1 MTGIIIFALKHWRYL
16 AGAAVLA
23 FAALM
28 VHAYGSSRYNAGAA
42 SVQTKW
48 DAAVIA
54 WDAANKKQEQVY
66 AKAIEK
72 AIAERDAKLKTIQ
85 SDAAA
90 ARAAAGSLRD
100 QLAEA
105 RRGLAA
111 HTPAAVFDY
120 ATTATDVL
128 DECTGRYSEVA
139 EKADGH
145 AADAAALMRA
155 WPGQSFK
162 GAIGR

>member
-1 MTGIIIFALKHWRYL
+1 MISILGPRAWI
-16 AGAAVLA
+16 AAV
-23 FAALM
+23 ALC
-28 VHAYGSSRYNAGAA
+28 VASVGIGYWRGNVAGRA
-42 SVQTKW
+42 SVQAKW
-48 DAAVIA
+48 DAADLMWQA
-54 WDAANKKQEQVY
+54 ENRKQEQVY
-66 AKAIEK
+66 AQAIEK

-128 DECTGRYSEVA
+128 YECTGRYSEVA

-155 WPGQSFK
+155 WPGQSFN

>member
-1 MTGIIIFALKHWRYL
+1 MISILDPRAWI
-16 AGAAVLA
+16 AAV
-23 FAALM
+23 ALC
-28 VHAYGSSRYNAGAA
+28 VASVGIGYWRGNVAGRA
-42 SVQTKW
+42 SVQAKW
-48 DAAVIA
+48 DAAA
-54 WDAANKKQEQVY
+54 LTWQAENRKQEQVY
-66 AKAIEK
+66 AQAIEK

-100 QLAEA
+100 QLTEA
-105 RRGLAA
+105 RRGLSA
-111 HTPAAVFDY
+111 HSPATVLDY

-128 DECTGRYSEVA
+128 KECTGIYSEVA

-155 WPGQSFK
+155 WPGQSFS

>member
-1 MTGIIIFALKHWRYL
+1 MISILDPRAWI
-16 AGAAVLA
+16 AAV
-23 FAALM
+23 ALC
-28 VHAYGSSRYNAGAA
+28 VASVGIGYWRGNVAGRA
-42 SVQTKW
+42 SVQAKW
-48 DAAVIA
+48 DAADLMWQA
-54 WDAANKKQEQVY
+54 ENRKQEQVY